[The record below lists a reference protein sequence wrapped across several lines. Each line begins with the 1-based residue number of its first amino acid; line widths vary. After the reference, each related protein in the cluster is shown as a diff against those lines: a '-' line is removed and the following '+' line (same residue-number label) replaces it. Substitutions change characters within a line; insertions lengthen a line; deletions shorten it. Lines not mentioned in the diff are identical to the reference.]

1 MHNPNK
7 CLIFAQHENP
17 FKKQNDMKKSSLALR
32 ALAFSCAA
40 VQAQDITKGMRLG
53 AEFGIG
59 SQVELN
65 LRGQRHLNR
74 YLS

>member
-1 MHNPNK
+1 
-7 CLIFAQHENP
+7 
-17 FKKQNDMKKSSLALR
+17 MKKSSLALR